1 MKKAIITSIIMLMS
15 LSANAQEVTDST
27 AIAFNDSLFQT
38 LPELLVTGNKPVV
51 KVDGAKLV
59 FDVKQL
65 IKDKPVDNA
74 FDALKHLPGVTPQGD
89 DISLGGMS
97 VALMI
102 NGKLTSMSREQVV
115 TLLKSM
121 PASRVQ
127 NAEMM
132 YSAPAKYQVR
142 GALINVTLSK
152 DASMDTS
159 LQGELFAKAEVK
171 DEAHFN

>member
-1 MKKAIITSIIMLMS
+1 MRKTIITSIICILS
-15 LSANAQEVTDST
+15 LSANAQVTTDST
-27 AIAFNDSLFQT
+27 AIAFNDSLFKT
-38 LPELLVTGNKPVV
+38 LPEVMVTGNKPVV

-74 FDALKHLPGVTPQGD
+74 FDVLKHLPGVTPQGD
-89 DISLGGMS
+89 DINLGGMS

-121 PASRVQ
+121 PTTRVQ
-127 NAEMM
+127 NAAVM
-132 YSAPAKYQVR
+132 YSPPAR
-142 GALINVTLSK
+142 
-152 DASMDTS
+152 
-159 LQGELFAKAEVK
+159 
-171 DEAHFN
+171 

>member
-1 MKKAIITSIIMLMS
+1 MKKTVITSIIILLS
-15 LSANAQEVTDST
+15 LSANAQVTTDST
-27 AIAFNDSLFQT
+27 ATAFNDSLFQT
-38 LPELLVTGNKPVV
+38 LPEVMVTGNKPVV
-51 KVDGAKLV
+51 KVDGGKLV

-65 IKDKPVDNA
+65 VKDKPVDNA

-89 DISLGGMS
+89 DINLGGMS

-127 NAEMM
+127 NAEVM
-132 YSAPAKYQVR
+132 YSAPARYQVR
-142 GALINVTLSK
+142 GALINVVL
-152 DASMDTS
+152 
-159 LQGELFAKAEVK
+159 
-171 DEAHFN
+171 

>member
-1 MKKAIITSIIMLMS
+1 MKKTVITSIIILLS
-15 LSANAQEVTDST
+15 LSANAQVTTDST
-27 AIAFNDSLFQT
+27 ATAFNDSLFQT
-38 LPELLVTGNKPVV
+38 LPEVMVTGNKPVV
-51 KVDGAKLV
+51 KVDGGKLV

-65 IKDKPVDNA
+65 VKDKPVDNA

-89 DISLGGMS
+89 DINLGGMS

-127 NAEMM
+127 NAEVM
-132 YSAPAKYQVR
+132 YSAPARYQVR
-142 GALINVTLSK
+142 GALINVVLEKDASK
-152 DASMDTS
+152 DAS
-159 LQGELFAKAEVK
+159 LQG
-171 DEAHFN
+171 